1 MKVNKLEERFVKM
14 SVGTIDIYT
23 FPMTVNDLAKISYV
37 AVRGRDKEEGAVQ
50 RVLNKKRISSIKQY
64 VLDGN
69 MFVNSFVIN
78 WNDENYVPEIIDDQ
92 IIIPLVDSVA
102 QLIDGQHRLEG
113 LKEAVKVDESINNKT
128 LLVSMVIGLKTKKQ
142 QRYYKYQFGA
152 EASSQKLNI

>member
-102 QLIDGQHRLEG
+102 QLID
-113 LKEAVKVDESINNKT
+113 
-128 LLVSMVIGLKTKKQ
+128 
-142 QRYYKYQFGA
+142 
-152 EASSQKLNI
+152 